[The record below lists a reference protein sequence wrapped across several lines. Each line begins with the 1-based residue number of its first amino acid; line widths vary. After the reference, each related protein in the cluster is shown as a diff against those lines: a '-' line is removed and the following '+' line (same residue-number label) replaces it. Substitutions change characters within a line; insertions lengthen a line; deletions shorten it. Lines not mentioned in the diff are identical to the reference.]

1 VQPVVIPLEVSG
13 QSAAIQAL
21 ERVQRA
27 LQGVGETGEAS
38 GSSLVDAATRVGA
51 AYTAVTHAVGDLVD
65 RVRGAVEWIA
75 AQSDAA
81 QRLAAVEANLGVS
94 LERASAA
101 TSGYASSLEL
111 ATTAQTLAERGIR
124 VTQRELEALGR
135 IAGSYSRTTG
145 KALEEVLENLA
156 ETVTEGGE
164 ELGKFDVALLRVA
177 DTAQFTAEDRLR
189 ALVERADQLPPALET
204 AEDRLRALANAGDE
218 LARSFASAFTDA
230 LLPFA
235 SGTDDARERLES
247 LREVIAGVGGALG
260 ELTGLVA
267 AGVEGIG
274 RVVGI
279 ALGGL
284 SGFASAAWAA
294 VNAVV
299 GGRDP
304 AAAIRRALDEAGRAV
319 QAQWEGLLRFGDRV
333 TAARGERTAIA
344 APSTPRLAD
353 LRRDRAARRQRSGGG
368 GGGGGGGSR
377 EPRVDIAFSLE
388 EAQRG
393 VFWREEEAEA
403 RLREAEAR
411 FAREARARE
420 DARVEELLTRAREQ
434 EEREKTR
441 AREQE
446 EREKTLER
454 EADFNARFR
463 DLHQERVQIAESAAQ
478 SVDAALRSVGDALT
492 RHWERVIAGQET
504 VSEALRG
511 VLADTLAA
519 LAREAYAKSAFYAAE
534 GLARLL
540 IGDLAGA
547 GTAFA
552 ASAAY
557 LAAGTGA
564 QALGGAVG
572 GAERPSGAGGAAA
585 GSDRPAGAL
594 EAPSEGGGLVVVHQ
608 YYAPVIGGRT
618 AGPEEVGRAVWRYSA
633 QEAQRRVSP

>member
-1 VQPVVIPLEVSG
+1 MQPVVIPLEVSG
-13 QSAAIQAL
+13 QSAAVQAL

-27 LQGVGETGEAS
+27 LEGVGDQGASS
-38 GSSLVDAATRVGA
+38 GSTLVDAATRVGA

-81 QRLAAVEANLGVS
+81 QRLAVVEANLGVS

-101 TSGYASSLEL
+101 TSGYASALEL
-111 ATTAQTLAERGIR
+111 ATTAQTLAERGIL

-135 IAGSYSRTTG
+135 IAGSYARTTG
-145 KALEEVLENLA
+145 KSLEEVLENLA

-177 DTAQFTAEDRLR
+177 DTAQFTADDRLR
-189 ALVERADQLPPALET
+189 ALVERADQLPPALQT
-204 AEDRLRALANAGDE
+204 AEDRLRALAHAGDE
-218 LARSFASAFTDA
+218 LSRAFASAFTDA
-230 LLPFA
+230 LVPFA
-235 SGTDDARERLES
+235 AGTDDARERLES
-247 LREVIAGVGGALG
+247 LREVVTGVGGALG
-260 ELTGLVA
+260 ELTALVA
-267 AGVEGIG
+267 AGIEGIG

-304 AAAIRRALDEAGRAV
+304 AAAIRRALDDAGREV
-319 QAQWEGLLRFGDRV
+319 REQWEGLLQFGDR
-333 TAARGERTAIA
+333 AAAIGAQRTSITP
-344 APSTPRLAD
+344 PSTPRLAD
-353 LRRDRAARRQRSGGG
+353 LRRDRAARRQRTGGG
-368 GGGGGGGSR
+368 GGGGGGAESR
-377 EPRVDIAFSLE
+377 RADMEFSLE

-393 VFWREEEAEA
+393 VFWREEESEA

-420 DARVEELLTRAREQ
+420 DARVEELLARSREE
-434 EEREKTR
+434 EERVKQR
-441 AREQE
+441 QREQE

-463 DLHQERVQIAESAAQ
+463 ELHQERVQIAQSAAQ
-478 SVDAALRSVGDALT
+478 SIDTALRSVGDSLT

-511 VLADTLAA
+511 MVADTLAA

-534 GLARLL
+534 GLARLV

-572 GAERPSGAGGAAA
+572 GAERPSGAAA
-585 GSDRPAGAL
+585 GADRPAGAQDSRGDT
-594 EAPSEGGGLVVVHQ
+594 ANGVVVVHQ
-608 YYAPVIGGRT
+608 YYAPVIGGRSV
-618 AGPEEVGRAVWRYSA
+618 GSEEIGRAVERYSA
-633 QEAQRRVSP
+633 QESQRRVSR